1 MCALRKVEAKEKD
14 RRANAK
20 SVREKKKLEIDVW
33 DSAESLVAA
42 GSSVWLVG
50 EGWKWCGQ
58 VGV

>member
-42 GSSVWLVG
+42 GSSV
-50 EGWKWCGQ
+50 
-58 VGV
+58 